1 LHPSFELKQRVNGF
15 QPILDNG
22 PQLFPAAF
30 AGVYDLP
37 QRNRL
42 AGQIGR
48 DGLAKE
54 PITVEDANFAHV
66 PRIEANRDLFTDIS
80 CERIQAHLYGQQHD
94 VLKRDAVLE
103 HIQKLHDGG
112 KPAPQ
117 IVIIENDPLP
127 DGGAV
132 RICDYV
138 EPQSRFHIVLMAEYY
153 DASGRR
159 VRRTALESD
168 DIDQVAFR
176 KEHPDQAAAVV
187 RVYSMDGYSANVPT

>member
-1 LHPSFELKQRVNGF
+1 
-15 QPILDNG
+15 
-22 PQLFPAAF
+22 
-30 AGVYDLP
+30 
-37 QRNRL
+37 
-42 AGQIGR
+42 
-48 DGLAKE
+48 
-54 PITVEDANFAHV
+54 
-66 PRIEANRDLFTDIS
+66 
-80 CERIQAHLYGQQHD
+80 
-94 VLKRDAVLE
+94 
-103 HIQKLHDGG
+103 
-112 KPAPQ
+112 
-117 IVIIENDPLP
+117 
-127 DGGAV
+127 V